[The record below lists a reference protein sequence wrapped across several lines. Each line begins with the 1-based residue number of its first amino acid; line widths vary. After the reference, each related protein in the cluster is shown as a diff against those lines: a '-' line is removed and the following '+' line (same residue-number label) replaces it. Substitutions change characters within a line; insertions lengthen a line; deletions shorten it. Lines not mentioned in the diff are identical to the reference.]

1 MKRIILFVLTNL
13 AVMVTLGIVAHVL
26 GINRFITA
34 QGLNMNTLLM
44 FSLLIGFG
52 GAFFSLAISKM
63 VAKWSMGLKL
73 INGTEN
79 EQSAWIYNVVQ
90 RQANTMNIK
99 MPEVA
104 IYDSPEMNAFATGP
118 SKNNSLVA
126 VSTGLLNNMRRDE
139 VEAVL
144 GHEVAHIAN
153 GDMVTMTLLQGVL
166 NTFVVFISRVIGYAA
181 DQFFKSEDDE
191 STSPGMAYYVTSIVL
206 DILFGILAS
215 IIVATYSRRREYIAD
230 QGGAQLT
237 NKQSMI
243 NALARLGSQTP
254 EQMPATVKS
263 MGISGKTSGLLSLF
277 ATHPPIEDRIK
288 KLQNL

>member
-104 IYDSPEMNAFATGP
+104 IYDSTEMNAFATGP